1 MAVCCVFY
9 TPGAQDTCQVL
20 RVAGAS
26 PRVRK
31 TQKHLEAR
39 FCLSGR
45 FIACPLFTRVE
56 RGLIEVNQFR
66 KTSKQ
71 SQPDLA
77 DVQAAS

>member
-9 TPGAQDTCQVL
+9 TPGAEDTCQVL

-31 TQKHLEAR
+31 TQKHLETR
-39 FCLSGR
+39 FCRSGR

-56 RGLIEVNQFR
+56 RGLTEVNQIR

-71 SQPDLA
+71 TDL
-77 DVQAAS
+77 DDLQAAS